1 MKYAVKIV
9 KTNSSNAYLSDLG
22 VKKNVISPEFDK
34 NTNSYKL
41 TVPDK
46 ESSVEIYA
54 TPENLS
60 STVDGTGIKN
70 LDYGLNTFNIVVT
83 SANGNTNT
91 YVIEVT
97 REYNESVRI
106 KDLIVKEGELTP
118 EFDKTTLS
126 YDVTVDANV
135 DTINVSA
142 IVEDEK
148 STLTGDGIHSLV
160 KGKNKILLKVQNSG
174 IERVYTLNI
183 LREYNSDNKLIS
195 LTTDKGSLTP
205 EFNPDIN
212 NYVVDVD
219 ENTDNITVNAT
230 ANPDSLVTGTGNYPL
245 NKGENTVTITVT
257 AEDGSI
263 NTYVITVNKA
273 LSSNL
278 NLTKFE
284 PDTGTLDKE
293 YNNNEN
299 TYTLN
304 VGSNI
309 SIINMNII
317 PENPRTTISGEK
329 VITMNE
335 SEKTITYTL
344 TAEDNSTRVIT
355 LNVVREEEVTDLE
368 IDKTNIVMVE
378 GETDKINVKV
388 LPISV
393 NTKVLYE
400 VLDKDIIEVDE
411 DGNIKALTK
420 GFTKIIVSTE
430 KNPAMRK
437 EVTVEV
443 LSSKITSSVYN
454 IARVDYEYITGM
466 DEKVTLSEF
475 INNIDNE
482 SSTLELYN
490 AESTKITDLS
500 EIVKTGQVIKL
511 VINCIVYDVLYI
523 VLMGD
528 LNCDGKINVSDKV
541 ILQDHILLKNKITD
555 YRKYGME
562 LIGDDKINVS
572 DNVKLGEYI
581 LKKIKTLN

>member
-1 MKYAVKIV
+1 M
-9 KTNSSNAYLSDLG
+9 S
-22 VKKNVISPEFDK
+22 
-34 NTNSYKL
+34 
-41 TVPDK
+41 
-46 ESSVEIYA
+46 
-54 TPENLS
+54 
-60 STVDGTGIKN
+60 
-70 LDYGLNTFNIVVT
+70 
-83 SANGNTNT
+83 
-91 YVIEVT
+91 
-97 REYNESVRI
+97 
-106 KDLIVKEGELTP
+106 
-118 EFDKTTLS
+118 
-126 YDVTVDANV
+126 
-135 DTINVSA
+135 
-142 IVEDEK
+142 
-148 STLTGDGIHSLV
+148 
-160 KGKNKILLKVQNSG
+160 
-174 IERVYTLNI
+174 
-183 LREYNSDNKLIS
+183 
-195 LTTDKGSLTP
+195 
-205 EFNPDIN
+205 
-212 NYVVDVD
+212 
-219 ENTDNITVNAT
+219 
-230 ANPDSLVTGTGNYPL
+230 
-245 NKGENTVTITVT
+245 
-257 AEDGSI
+257 
-263 NTYVITVNKA
+263 
-273 LSSNL
+273 
-278 NLTKFE
+278 
-284 PDTGTLDKE
+284 
-293 YNNNEN
+293 
-299 TYTLN
+299 
-304 VGSNI
+304 
-309 SIINMNII
+309 II
-317 PENPRTTISGEK
+317 PEDSRTIISGEK

-335 SEKTITYTL
+335 SENTITYTL

-511 VINCIVYDVLYI
+511 VINGKVYDELYI
-523 VLMGD
+523 VLKGD
-528 LNCDGKINVSDKV
+528 LNGDGKINVSDKV

>member
-1 MKYAVKIV
+1 M
-9 KTNSSNAYLSDLG
+9 S
-22 VKKNVISPEFDK
+22 
-34 NTNSYKL
+34 
-41 TVPDK
+41 
-46 ESSVEIYA
+46 
-54 TPENLS
+54 
-60 STVDGTGIKN
+60 
-70 LDYGLNTFNIVVT
+70 
-83 SANGNTNT
+83 
-91 YVIEVT
+91 
-97 REYNESVRI
+97 
-106 KDLIVKEGELTP
+106 
-118 EFDKTTLS
+118 
-126 YDVTVDANV
+126 
-135 DTINVSA
+135 
-142 IVEDEK
+142 
-148 STLTGDGIHSLV
+148 
-160 KGKNKILLKVQNSG
+160 
-174 IERVYTLNI
+174 
-183 LREYNSDNKLIS
+183 
-195 LTTDKGSLTP
+195 
-205 EFNPDIN
+205 
-212 NYVVDVD
+212 
-219 ENTDNITVNAT
+219 
-230 ANPDSLVTGTGNYPL
+230 
-245 NKGENTVTITVT
+245 
-257 AEDGSI
+257 
-263 NTYVITVNKA
+263 
-273 LSSNL
+273 
-278 NLTKFE
+278 
-284 PDTGTLDKE
+284 
-293 YNNNEN
+293 
-299 TYTLN
+299 
-304 VGSNI
+304 
-309 SIINMNII
+309 II
-317 PENPRTTISGEK
+317 PEDSRTTISGEK

-355 LNVVREEEVTDLE
+355 LNVVREEEVTDLA

-430 KNPAMRK
+430 KNPAMKK

-466 DEKVTLSEF
+466 DEKVPLSEF

-490 AESTKITDLS
+490 SESTKITDLS

-511 VINCIVYDVLYI
+511 VINGKIYDELYI
-523 VLMGD
+523 VLKGD
-528 LNCDGKINVSDKV
+528 LNGDGKINVSDKV

-562 LIGDDKINVS
+562 LIGDDTINVS